1 MKFRFAGV
9 LLTLMMHTGR
19 QAISQTSE
27 DSFTV
32 FCTGNQDSTGS
43 CFEGSIPDEQKKLDC
58 IMVPGNIIDC
68 KNEAKEK
75 VECILIAATSAQ
87 AEFSCNKNNDVSIDS
102 VLTQPIEENIII
114 QESKIKNTVNGTNQ
128 NADVTGFFTDAF

>member
-1 MKFRFAGV
+1 
-9 LLTLMMHTGR
+9 
-19 QAISQTSE
+19 
-27 DSFTV
+27 
-32 FCTGNQDSTGS
+32 
-43 CFEGSIPDEQKKLDC
+43 
-58 IMVPGNIIDC
+58 MVPGNIIDC

-102 VLTQPIEENIII
+102 ILTQPIEENIIN